1 MYLINMPEK
10 KNPVEMGNE
19 EHVQQQRTPTSVRE
33 GKNTH
38 TSYTYGYS
46 WRRPRA
52 AFARG
57 KTPLNIN
64 ITILWK
70 QVSN

>member
-1 MYLINMPEK
+1 MYLINMPQK
-10 KNPVEMGNE
+10 KQHVEMGNE
-19 EHVQQQRTPTSVRE
+19 EHVQQRTPTSVRE

-38 TSYTYGYS
+38 TYTYGYS

-57 KTPLNIN
+57 KNPLEHKHYHFVK
-64 ITILWK
+64 T
-70 QVSN
+70 SE